1 MKVFK
6 GATRTSKP
14 MPIISPER
22 SKDRRDSI
30 LNAASSAFARH
41 GFAATSISEIAAL
54 AGVSDGLV
62 YKYFSNKRDLLDCA
76 LKAFYERVIA
86 DLEREVHVGT
96 TFVARLRNLVRTHLG
111 VFANDPGLCRLF
123 ISEVRVASDYPGSP
137 IQLLNKR
144 YSAILVRL
152 VREGIASR
160 EVREGIDP
168 RLVRD
173 ILFGAIEHVAWRRI
187 TTQSN
192 LDFDRIANQ
201 IADVVVS
208 GIASEAPSRRR
219 VQPS

>member
-1 MKVFK
+1 
-6 GATRTSKP
+6 

-30 LNAASSAFARH
+30 LNAATAAFARQ
-41 GFAATSISEIAAL
+41 GYEATSISEIAAL

-62 YKYFSNKRDLLDCA
+62 YKYFANKRDLLDCA
-76 LKAFYERVIA
+76 LKAFYERVIG
-86 DLEREVHVGT
+86 DLEREVRVGE
-96 TFVARLRNLVRTHLG
+96 TFNARLTNLVRSHLG

-123 ISEVRVASDYPGSP
+123 ISEVRVASDYAGSP

-160 EVREGIDP
+160 EVRDGIDP

-173 ILFGAIEHVAWRRI
+173 VLFGAIEHVAWRRI
-187 TTQSN
+187 TTQTS
-192 LDFDRIANQ
+192 LDYDRLAQQ
-201 IADVVVS
+201 IADIVVS
-208 GIASEAPSRRR
+208 GIASDLPSRRR
-219 VQPS
+219 VQAS